1 MLAHK
6 GGKLPQIFRRGLLRF
21 SQDDIPLAH
30 GDLRQHFS
38 GRIVGNGKI
47 GARIPIT
54 LAALGIMLDH
64 PSGPHSGQRKSL
76 REIMD
81 HGGVGQAGSR
91 SCRLSVIDRVH
102 DLIADQLDPPR

>member
-1 MLAHK
+1 MLAHER
-6 GGKLPQIFRRGLLRF
+6 GKLPQILRGGFLRF
-21 SQDDIPLAH
+21 PQDDIPPAH
-30 GDLRQHFS
+30 GDLRQHLS
-38 GRIVGNGKI
+38 GSIVGNGKI
-47 GARIPIT
+47 GARIPVA

-76 REIMD
+76 GEIMD

-102 DLIADQLDPPR
+102 DLIADQLNPAR